1 MGTANNLDML
11 SELQA
16 DVDAR
21 GWTIT
26 AIFLDRSTYEMLIS
40 KGRIVFVYPGF
51 MAMLDGV
58 PVVGLPLF
66 SPHLSYSLE
75 RKESTQ

>member
-1 MGTANNLDML
+1 MSITNDLDML

-16 DVDAR
+16 DVAAR

-26 AIFLDRSTYEMLIS
+26 AIFLDRATYELLIS
-40 KGRIVFVYPGF
+40 KGRIVFLYAS
-51 MAMLDGV
+51 MHALLDGV

-66 SPHLSYSLE
+66 SPHLSYRLE
-75 RKESTQ
+75 RKEPTQ

>member
-1 MGTANNLDML
+1 MSDLDML
-11 SELQA
+11 AELQA
-16 DVDAR
+16 DVTAL

-26 AIFLDRSTYEMLIS
+26 TLFLDRATYERLIVT
-40 KGRIVFVYPGF
+40 GRIVFTYPGF
-51 MAMLDGV
+51 RGMLDGV

-66 SPHLSYSLE
+66 SPHLSYCLE

>member
-1 MGTANNLDML
+1 MSDLDML

-26 AIFLDRSTYEMLIS
+26 TLFLDRATYERLIVT
-40 KGRIVFVYPGF
+40 GRIVFTYPGF

-58 PVVGLPLF
+58 PVVGLPLYG
-66 SPHLSYSLE
+66 PHLSYSLE

>member
-1 MGTANNLDML
+1 MSTTNDAEML

-16 DVDAR
+16 DVAAR

-26 AIFLDRSTYEMLIS
+26 AMFLDRATYEMLIS

-51 MAMLDGV
+51 IAMLYGV

-75 RKESTQ
+75 RKEPTQ